1 MGQPV
6 LLFIFVIIFSL
17 IDIVILLSTN
27 KVDVVAVVSE
37 LASTIPPMQFNQHI
51 FKSFF
56 FFFLCNYSVV
66 FESELSCTFNL
77 QPETQISLYLP
88 VVFR

>member
-51 FKSFF
+51 FRSI
-56 FFFLCNYSVV
+56 FFFLYNYSVV
-66 FESELSCTFNL
+66 FYSELSCTFNL
-77 QPETQISLYLP
+77 QPETKIGLYLP
-88 VVFR
+88 MVFH

>member
-1 MGQPV
+1 M
-6 LLFIFVIIFSL
+6 
-17 IDIVILLSTN
+17 ILLSTN

-51 FKSFF
+51 FKSI
-56 FFFLCNYSVV
+56 FFLCNYSVV
-66 FESELSCTFNL
+66 FYSELSGTLNL
-77 QPETQISLYLP
+77 QPETEIGLYLP

>member
-6 LLFIFVIIFSL
+6 LLFIFFIIFSL

-56 FFFLCNYSVV
+56 FFLCNYSVV
-66 FESELSCTFNL
+66 FDSELSCTFNL